1 MSYYRKDGET
11 TMRILK
17 DPKQYVALEKENLKS
32 RIKKLRWTPKLAIIQ
47 VGENEASNRYVRNK
61 VKDCEEVGIAADV
74 YGYPENTTE
83 FELDDE
89 LTHLQEYYDGVIVQL
104 PLPQHIRPSIAT
116 AAINPEKD
124 VDGFRHDSCYNPA
137 TPQGIIN
144 YLKWCGFEF
153 EGRHAVVIGRSEI
166 VGKPMAR
173 MLLEENMT
181 VTVCHSRTAQDDMG
195 ILLTTADLVVCA
207 VGKPEF
213 LDCHRTTAPVID
225 VGINFDENGKLVG
238 DCYNTEGRDV
248 TPVPGGVGLLT
259 RIALLENVVM
269 AAETKEER
277 ENATK

>member
-1 MSYYRKDGET
+1 M

-17 DPKQYVALEKENLKS
+17 DPKLYVAQKKEELKD
-32 RIKKLRWTPKLAIIQ
+32 RIRKLKNFPKLAIVQ
-47 VGENEASNRYVRNK
+47 VGENEASNRYIRNK

-116 AAINPEKD
+116 AALQPEKD
-124 VDGFRHDSCYNPA
+124 VDGFRHDSWYNPA

-213 LDCHRTTAPVID
+213 LDCDRTAAPVID
-225 VGINFDENGKLVG
+225 VGINFNENGKLVG

-259 RIALLENVVM
+259 RVALLENVVM

>member
-1 MSYYRKDGET
+1 
-11 TMRILK
+11 MRILK
-17 DPKQYVALEKENLKS
+17 DPKLYVAQKKEELKN
-32 RIKKLRWTPKLAIIQ
+32 RIKKLKNFPKLAIIQ

-74 YGYPENTTE
+74 YAYPENTTE

-124 VDGFRHDSCYNPA
+124 VDGFRLDSWYNPA
-137 TPQGIIN
+137 TPQGIVD

-207 VGKPEF
+207 VGKAEF
-213 LDCHRTTAPVID
+213 LDCYRTTAPVID
-225 VGINFDENGKLVG
+225 VGINFDENGKVVG

-259 RIALLENVVM
+259 RVSLLENVVS
-269 AAETKEER
+269 AAEIKEGK